1 MLVRAGANFLS
12 PISTAVSFARRLVRV
27 WRTKQAHYTLLL
39 VAIPKTRAHTHPS
52 YVVLLHFGILVKQS
66 SLLCCRYCD
75 VRDWQP
81 KGLLISTG
89 DEAAANARPGPG
101 FTGWQPF
108 PKSSI
113 ILRSSANIHKR
124 FLRSGE
130 GWRMFVKSVVD
141 MRLQTE
147 LLC

>member
-12 PISTAVSFARRLVRV
+12 PVSAVVSFARRLVRV
-27 WRTKQAHYTLLL
+27 WRTKQAHYTLQL

-89 DEAAANARPGPG
+89 DEAAANARPSTARSRVYRVAAVPEIIHY
-101 FTGWQPF
+101 
-108 PKSSI
+108 SS
-113 ILRSSANIHKR
+113 LVSKHTQTLPTQRRRMANVCKVC
-124 FLRSGE
+124 G
-130 GWRMFVKSVVD
+130 
-141 MRLQTE
+141 
-147 LLC
+147 